1 MRAAGTAPE
10 ERLDRAHGEGHM
22 PAFMPAFPDSL
33 ESIADRYDAVLC
45 DIWGVLHNGRQVF
58 PEAVDA
64 LLRYR
69 ELGGIVALVSNVPK
83 PRDPIPGQLARLG
96 CPPGV
101 YDAIVTS
108 GDAIR
113 AELRERAPGPMLK
126 IGPIDDDVLWQGLGL
141 EQVDDIQDAAFLA
154 ISGLDEPFSE
164 KPYDY
169 SELLA
174 EARDR
179 DLELLCANPDLVVRM
194 GERLMWCAGTVVAQY
209 EKLGGRVVM
218 AGKPYPPIY
227 RLAFEEIENLAG
239 RPIDERRLLAIGD
252 GVGTD
257 IRGAN
262 TAHIDSLFI
271 ASGMH
276 GEALRTNGA
285 LDTAKVATALAA
297 EGAHADYVMGILQ

>member
-1 MRAAGTAPE
+1 MT
-10 ERLDRAHGEGHM
+10 
-22 PAFMPAFPDSL
+22 AFPESL
-33 ESIADRYDAVLC
+33 ESLADRYDAVLC
-45 DIWGVLHNGRQVF
+45 DIWGVLHNGREVF

-69 ELGGIVALVSNVPK
+69 EMGGIVVLVSNVPK
-83 PRDPIPGQLARLG
+83 PRDPIPGQLDRLG

-141 EQVDDIQDAAFLA
+141 EQVDDVQDAAFLA
-154 ISGLDEPFSE
+154 ISGLDEPFGE
-164 KPYDY
+164 KPFDY
-169 SELLA
+169 SDLL
-174 EARDR
+174 EDARER
-179 DLELLCANPDLVVRM
+179 DLELLCANPDLVVRV
-194 GERLMWCAGTVVAQY
+194 GERMMWCAGTVAAQY

-218 AGKPYPPIY
+218 AGKPFAPIY

-239 RPIDERRLLAIGD
+239 RAIDERRLLAIGD

-262 TAHIDSLFI
+262 VAGIDALFI

-276 GEALRTNGA
+276 GEALRTNGV
-285 LDTAKVATALAA
+285 LDSAKVTAALAA
-297 EGAHADYVMGILQ
+297 EDARADYAMGFLQ